1 MKEAYD
7 LAIIGGGSAGLTAAD
22 LAVQLGRRVA
32 LVEKYRLGGDCTWTG
47 CVPSKTLLRVARTA
61 QEMRTAGLQGLAPA
75 QPEVD
80 LGRVMA
86 HVRSVVEGVYQ
97 QESIESMRGS
107 GVDVYVGDA
116 RFLGPHT
123 LAAGEDVLTSR
134 KFLVATGARPYAP
147 PIPGLESVD
156 YLTYE
161 SIWNLEVLPQHLIV
175 VGGGPIGC
183 EMAQAFRR
191 LGSRVTLIEAL
202 DRLLPL
208 DDPEASRVIAARL
221 CQEGVVLRTS
231 TPLEKAWQDGDGV
244 HVEAGGH
251 EDSGDALLMAV
262 GRRPNV
268 GDLALEEAGVEFSQR
283 GIQVDGRLR
292 TSRKHIFAAGDC
304 TGGYQFTHYAGWQG
318 FMAVR
323 NAFLPGWKRGIAQ
336 RVPWAT
342 FTDPEVA
349 QVGLT
354 EAQARQSLG
363 DRVMTCTWPME
374 QVDRARV
381 EGDTSGFLKLVHRRD
396 GTLLGATVVAA
407 RAGEMVHE
415 WVLALDRGLRIGD
428 VASSLHV
435 YPTYSMASMQ
445 AAAHIRVS
453 QLLGGVTGRA
463 VRGVARLMR

>member
-22 LAVQLGRRVA
+22 LAVQLGRGVA

-86 HVRSVVEGVYQ
+86 HVRSVVEWVYQ

-191 LGSRVTLIEAL
+191 LGSRVTLIEAWTGCS
-202 DRLLPL
+202 PW
-208 DDPEASRVIAARL
+208 
-221 CQEGVVLRTS
+221 T
-231 TPLEKAWQDGDGV
+231 TP
-244 HVEAGGH
+244 
-251 EDSGDALLMAV
+251 
-262 GRRPNV
+262 RRPESSRH
-268 GDLALEEAGVEFSQR
+268 ASARR
-283 GIQVDGRLR
+283 GLSSVPARPWRRPGR
-292 TSRKHIFAAGDC
+292 TE
-304 TGGYQFTHYAGWQG
+304 TG
-318 FMAVR
+318 
-323 NAFLPGWKRGIAQ
+323 
-336 RVPWAT
+336 
-342 FTDPEVA
+342 
-349 QVGLT
+349 
-354 EAQARQSLG
+354 S
-363 DRVMTCTWPME
+363 TW
-374 QVDRARV
+374 R
-381 EGDTSGFLKLVHRRD
+381 
-396 GTLLGATVVAA
+396 
-407 RAGEMVHE
+407 RAGTRT
-415 WVLALDRGLRIGD
+415 LAM
-428 VASSLHV
+428 
-435 YPTYSMASMQ
+435 PF
-445 AAAHIRVS
+445 
-453 QLLGGVTGRA
+453 
-463 VRGVARLMR
+463 